1 MSQKT
6 LNIDDVILRIHA
18 APLEPHGW
26 QSVIQDLLSLCEAE
40 KALMLTVGVTP
51 ATQPW
56 ERTIN
61 VDIGTLQEYA
71 SHWASQDLMYLGA
84 VRKGRVRPGLVST
97 EQELI
102 DRREYSSSSYFN
114 DFLKPN
120 DIEPQLNV
128 CLTNSMPQ
136 YGLGPSAITLYR
148 GVGKE
153 SFDEEPVSMLRRL
166 APHLSVAACT
176 TWHIEAL
183 GMSAPMYRRALDEI
197 RLPLFALDMTGKLT
211 LVNSAGDGL
220 IRAKRWVTV
229 ARNTLVAAS
238 GLIGSDTFRQAL
250 AKLRSGSGT
259 TLLLTDGASRRQA
272 VMTTVP
278 LGSPSPIQVASKR
291 IAGFVWIVPC
301 SPEVAPVKSL
311 GQLFQLSPAEIRL
324 LQQLVDGI
332 SLTDAAAQLHV
343 SLNTA
348 RTQVKA
354 IFRKT
359 GRRTQG
365 QLVALA
371 NRMAMIRAN
380 D

>member
-1 MSQKT
+1 MSQKAT
-6 LNIDDVILRIHA
+6 NIDDVILRIHA
-18 APLEPHGW
+18 APLEPNGW
-26 QSVIQDLLSLCEAE
+26 QSVIQDLLNLCEAE
-40 KALMLTVGVTP
+40 KALMLTVGISP
-51 ATQPW
+51 ATKPW

-61 VDIGTLQEYA
+61 FDIETLQEYA
-71 SHWASQDLMYLGA
+71 SHWASHDLLYLGA
-84 VRKGRVRPGLVST
+84 VRSGRVRPGLVST

-102 DRREYSSSSYFN
+102 DRREYFSSSYFN
-114 DFLKPN
+114 EFLKPN

-153 SFDEEPVSMLRRL
+153 SFDEEQASMLRRL
-166 APHLSVAACT
+166 APHLSVAART

-183 GMSAPMYRRALDEI
+183 GMSEPMYRRALDEI
-197 RLPLFALDMTGKLT
+197 RLPLFALDMTGRLA

-229 ARNTLVAAS
+229 ARNTLAAAS

-278 LGSPSPIQVASKR
+278 LGSPSPIQVANKR

-301 SPEVAPVKSL
+301 SPEISPVKSL
-311 GQLFQLSPAEIRL
+311 GLLFQLTPAEILL
-324 LQQLVDGI
+324 LQQLADGI
-332 SLTDAAAQLHV
+332 HLSDAAGQLHI
-343 SLNTA
+343 SLNTV
-348 RTQVKA
+348 RTQLKA

-359 GRRTQG
+359 GQRTQG
-365 QLVALA
+365 QLLALA
-371 NRMAMIRAN
+371 NRMAIIRAN